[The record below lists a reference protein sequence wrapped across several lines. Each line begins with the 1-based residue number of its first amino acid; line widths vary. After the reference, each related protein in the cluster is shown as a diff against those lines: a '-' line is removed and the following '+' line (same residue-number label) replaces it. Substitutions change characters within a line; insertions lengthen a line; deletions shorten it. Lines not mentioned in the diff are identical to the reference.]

1 MDNNENKKK
10 EIDLG
15 ENQKDS
21 KDSKEL
27 LSEISSHLNTI
38 KNVLLYFMILSWAGI
53 IAWLILSGVLRS
65 SRF

>member
-21 KDSKEL
+21 EDSKEL

-38 KNVLLYFMILSWAGI
+38 KNVLLYFMVLSWAGI
-53 IAWLILSGVLRS
+53 VAWLILSGVLRS
-65 SRF
+65 SGF